1 MLFMICAF
9 AQLFQGESG
18 QLQNA
23 LEKDT
28 GGVPGMSA
36 AYNCPCILGVLVHA
50 RLPVESEASVCLVDR
65 ADVHLRPET

>member
-23 LEKDT
+23 

-50 RLPVESEASVCLVDR
+50 RLPVESEASVRLVDR